1 MKTCYLL
8 LLLLLPA
15 WLYAQE
21 ISGSI
26 KDATTGA
33 PLPGVTI
40 VNQSKP
46 GIGAVSNN
54 DGSFHI
60 QGEKGHTLYFQLI
73 GYESTPVTC
82 QQTRQIQVTLKTAT
96 KDIDQ
101 VVVIGYG
108 TSRKR
113 DLTGS
118 IASVKGEEIVNR
130 PGSNPLAALQ
140 GKVAGITVINSGQ
153 AGAAPTIRIRG
164 VGSISNTNPLYVVD
178 GVFHDNIDFL
188 NTADISSVEI
198 LKDPSSLAMFGVQ
211 GANGVIIISTTK
223 ARVGEMKVNFNTY
236 AGIQHLVNKVKVT
249 DANGFKT
256 LYNEQLKNLNSPA
269 FDFSPY
275 TANTNWQNQIFRD
288 AMMQNYSLSV
298 ATGTEKN
305 KAYLSAGYFNQD
317 GILKYDAFKKYMIH
331 VSDQYDVNK
340 HIRVGVDMSGS
351 RWDRKNG
358 NLGLVSNALIAAPV
372 YAPYAPNGSYN
383 ASPSFQKAQVGNPVA
398 AMDIFRD
405 KAFNY
410 GYRFVGSAF
419 AEINFLRHFTWKTV
433 GYTDLGFNSTRSY
446 TPRYIVG
453 DSAQYNFITA
463 VAMGKSNYQTFQ
475 ADHTLKFEQQFNKHH
490 ITLLAGLTAQYKGND
505 NLSGARKSPSVN
517 IPDNPDL
524 WYLNISPD
532 LESQVNSGGGEE
544 QAFNSYL
551 FRANYAF
558 NNKYLFNASFRRD
571 GTSKFGPN
579 KRWGNFPA
587 AGAAWVISE
596 EPFLRNAAPV
606 INFLKIKASWG
617 RLGNDKIGNYL
628 YYPLLNTGN
637 SAVFGDK
644 LYPAA
649 VPQFIPN
656 PNIHWEVM
664 EGTDVGVELTLLHE
678 RFTLEA
684 DYYHRTTNDILVN
697 LDIPGAIGT
706 TQSQTNAGT
715 ILNKGFEFSATWGDV
730 IGKNFKYAVSG
741 NLTTIKNKVVSI
753 GDNIGYN
760 ITNTPSRTII
770 GYPIGGFYG
779 YVQEG
784 IFQST
789 EEIEKSAQSTDPRI
803 KPGDIRFADINH
815 DGKITDKDR
824 TYIGSPTP
832 TLVYGLSLNLSYKGW
847 GLNIETQG
855 SGGNKIFV
863 NRSRNKYAVFNYET
877 NRLNRWTGP
886 GTSNKEPIMDDT
898 RSWNFEPSTYF
909 IEPGDYFR
917 IRFIQLSYNFNTRWM
932 QDLQIKSGRIF
943 INAQNLKT
951 FTKVTGYT
959 PEVGGDS
966 PIRMGVD
973 EGTYP
978 IPATFMAGFNLNF

>member
-15 WLYAQE
+15 WLHAQQ
-21 ISGSI
+21 ISGSV
-26 KDATTGA
+26 KDAATGA

-40 VNQSKP
+40 VYKSNT
-46 GIGAVSNN
+46 GIGTVSDS

-60 QGEKGHTLYFQLI
+60 KGTKGTVLQFQLL
-73 GYESTPVTC
+73 GYESKEITC
-82 QQTRQIQVTLKTAT
+82 VNTQHMLVTLKTST
-96 KDIDQ
+96 KDMDQ

-118 IASVKGEEIVNR
+118 IASIKGEEIVNR

-140 GKVAGITVINSGQ
+140 GKVAGITVTNTGR

-164 VGSISNTNPLYVVD
+164 VGSITNTNPLYVVD

-188 NTADISSVEI
+188 NNGDIASVEI

-211 GANGVIIISTTK
+211 GANGVIIISTMK
-223 ARVGEMKVNFNTY
+223 ARTGEMKVNFNTY

-249 DANGFKT
+249 DAEGFKM
-256 LYNEQLKNLNSPA
+256 LYSEQLKNLNSQP

-275 TANTNWQNQIFRD
+275 KANTDWQDKIFRD
-288 AMMQNYSLSV
+288 AMIQNYSLSV

-331 VSDQYDVNK
+331 INDEYDINK
-340 HIRVGVDMSGS
+340 NIRVGVDMSGS

-358 NLGLVSNALIAAPV
+358 DINLVPNALIAAPIFE
-372 YAPYAPNGSYN
+372 PYSADGRYN
-383 ASPSFQKAQVGNPVA
+383 ASPTFQRAQVGNPVA
-398 AMDIFRD
+398 NMEIFKD
-405 KAFNY
+405 KAINY

-419 AEINFLRHFTWKTV
+419 AEIKFLRHLTWKTV
-433 GYTDLGFNSTRSY
+433 GYTDLGFNSNRSY

-453 DSAQYNFITA
+453 DSAQYNFINS
-463 VAMGKSNYQTFQ
+463 VSMGKNNYQTFQ
-475 ADHTLKFEQQFNKHH
+475 ADHTLKYENTFGKHRLN
-490 ITLLAGLTAQYKGND
+490 LLAGLTAQYKGGD
-505 NLSGARKSPSVN
+505 FISGSRKSPSIA

-524 WYLNISPD
+524 WYLNTSPD
-532 LESQVNSGGGEE
+532 LESQVNNGSGEE
-544 QAFNSYL
+544 QAFKSYL
-551 FRANYAF
+551 FRANYSF

-596 EPFLRNAAPV
+596 EPFLRHSIPA
-606 INFLKIKASWG
+606 INFLKLKASWG

-664 EGTDVGVELTLLHE
+664 EGTDAGIELTLFNE

-684 DYYHRTTNDILVN
+684 DYYHRTTKDILVN

-715 ILNKGFEFSATWGDV
+715 ILNRGFEFTAGWGDG
-730 IGKNFKYAVSG
+730 IGKDFKYSVSG
-741 NLTTIKNKVVSI
+741 NLTTLKNKVLAI

-760 ITNTPSRTII
+760 ITNTPSRTIV

-779 YVQEG
+779 YIQDG

-789 EEIEKSAQSTDPRI
+789 EEIEKSAQKSDPRI
-803 KPGDIRFADINH
+803 KPGDIKFVDVNE

-832 TLVYGLSLNLSYKGW
+832 NLVYGLSFNLRYKGW
-847 GLNIETQG
+847 GLDVETQG
-855 SGGNKIFV
+855 SGGNKVFV
-863 NRSRNKYAVFNYET
+863 NRGRNKYAVFNYET

-898 RSWNFEPSTYF
+898 RGWNLEPSTYF

-917 IRFIQLSYNFNTRWM
+917 IRFIQLSYNFNASWM
-932 QDLQIKSGRIF
+932 QDLKIKSGRLF
-943 INAQNLKT
+943 LNAQNLKT
-951 FTKVTGYT
+951 FTKVSGYT